1 MATASRRSRTHLPKL
16 ISFDI
21 DGTLE
26 VGQPPG
32 SVTMEMVRKV
42 QALGYRV
49 GSCSD
54 RTISEQQR
62 IWAENGIAAEFTVLK
77 HQLAQLKAGFQAE
90 EYFHVGDTDMDRHV
104 SQEAGFH
111 FIPAQEAVCQLLGL
125 LEAP

>member
-1 MATASRRSRTHLPKL
+1 MAKL

-32 SVTMEMVRKV
+32 GVTMAMVREV
-42 QALGYRV
+42 QASGYLV

-54 RTISEQQR
+54 LTISRQQR
-62 IWAENGIAAEFTVLK
+62 IWEENRIAAEFTVLK
-77 HQLAQLKAGFQAE
+77 HQLAELKVKFQAE
-90 EYFHVGDTDMDRHV
+90 DYFHVGDTDLDRRV

-111 FIPAQEAVCQLLGL
+111 FIPADEAVGQLRRLIGDL
-125 LEAP
+125 SEPRYNT

>member
-1 MATASRRSRTHLPKL
+1 MPKL

-32 SVTMEMVRKV
+32 SVTMDLIRKV
-42 QALGYRV
+42 QALGYLV

-54 RTISEQQR
+54 LTVSGQQR
-62 IWAENGIAAEFTVLK
+62 IWQENGIAAEFTVLK
-77 HQLAQLKAGFQAE
+77 HQLAEVKEKFEAE
-90 EYFHVGDTDMDRHV
+90 AYFHVGDTDMDRRV

-111 FIPAQEAVCQLLGL
+111 FIPAEEAVCQLRGL
-125 LEAP
+125 IGALSDPQYNTE

>member
-1 MATASRRSRTHLPKL
+1 MAKL

-32 SVTMEMVRKV
+32 SVTMDMVRKA
-42 QALGYRV
+42 QAQGYLI

-54 RTISEQQR
+54 LTIRGQQR
-62 IWAENGIAAEFTVLK
+62 IWQESGIAAEFTVLK
-77 HQLAQLKAGFQAE
+77 HQLAEVKAKFEAE
-90 EYFHVGDTDMDRHV
+90 EYYHVGDTDMDRHV

-111 FIPAQEAVCQLLGL
+111 FIPAPEAVCQLRGMQG
-125 LEAP
+125 AI

>member
-1 MATASRRSRTHLPKL
+1 MPKL

-32 SVTMEMVRKV
+32 SVTMDLVRRV
-42 QALGYRV
+42 QAVGYLV

-54 RTISEQQR
+54 LTISRQQR
-62 IWAENGIAAEFTVLK
+62 IWQENGIVAEFTVLK
-77 HQLAQLKAGFQAE
+77 HQLAELKAKFEAE
-90 EYFHVGDTDMDRHV
+90 VYFHIGDTDLDRRV

-111 FIPAQEAVCQLLGL
+111 FIPAQEAVCQLRRLIGAL
-125 LEAP
+125 SEPQYNIE

>member
-1 MATASRRSRTHLPKL
+1 MAKL

-32 SVTMEMVRKV
+32 SVTMEMVRQV
-42 QALGYRV
+42 QALGYLV

-54 RTISEQQR
+54 LTISRQQR
-62 IWAENGIAAEFTVLK
+62 IWEENGIAAEFTVLK
-77 HQLAQLKAGFQAE
+77 HQLAEVKVKFEAE

-104 SQEAGFH
+104 SQEAGFQ
-111 FIPAQEAVCQLLGL
+111 FIPAHEAVSQLQGL
-125 LEAP
+125 IGALSGPQYNTE